1 MSKGNY
7 QKKKKNKLRVSEP
20 KHQKPIISTPAPV
33 VVLKSP
39 TKQPKF
45 KYSHTL
51 TKIFLTVLLS
61 ITLLTIGCSRSN
73 SFGIPY
79 TPVKAIVSQYTIND
93 LKISLDPSLDSQYNL
108 VYRCIGENG
117 YSDLISDPNN
127 QSDLVK
133 NIRSVQI
140 YILPNSSFVDS
151 KLDFKALYEHL
162 NNLDL
167 NSSLTSQNV
176 LVDILSS
183 PINLGTINFSFD
195 LDGKSEVG
203 SCVITNAGVRS
214 ITQLYLG
221 IQDNEYRFNY
231 RTELSNYG
239 WLGWS
244 DNYQLAG
251 GYPHNY
257 KLQTIQIVLRKPQQK
272 TLTNDKPSYLEQP
285 LYLKPVYYSQKDYR
299 WGGKVYGYNS
309 MSMAGCGPTS
319 IAMCLSSILNENIY
333 PDDVASW
340 LYRNTNEYE
349 RISYG
354 CSCKGVYLA
363 ANHYG
368 VSADGIDSLDALREA
383 LSAGKLITGGVNFI
397 GIYGFDTHMITF
409 YGNNDGY
416 TTVYD
421 PVYGIYTE
429 SIRYLWNNRSRNYYD
444 RRGGYV
450 FYALY

>member
-1 MSKGNY
+1 MSRGNY
-7 QKKKKNKLRVSEP
+7 KRRRKKEPRVN
-20 KHQKPIISTPAPV
+20 Q
-33 VVLKSP
+33 LKSTLP
-39 TKQPKF
+39 ITSKPSVEVLTSPNIKPKY
-45 KYSHTL
+45 KYFHSL
-51 TKIFLTVLLS
+51 TKLGLSLLLLV
-61 ITLLTIGCSRSN
+61 IMLTIGCSRSN
-73 SFGIPY
+73 SFAIPY
-79 TPVKAIVSQYTIND
+79 TPVKANVSQYTIND
-93 LKISLDPSLDSQYNL
+93 LKISLDSTLDSQYNL

-117 YSDLISDPNN
+117 YSRLITDPTN
-127 QSDLVK
+127 QSDKVK
-133 NIRSVQI
+133 NIRSIQI
-140 YILPNSSFVDS
+140 YILPNSSFS
-151 KLDFKALYEHL
+151 INSLDFKQLYARL
-162 NNLDL
+162 KQLDL

-176 LVDILSS
+176 LVDVLSS

-195 LDGKSEVG
+195 LNGHSQDGSL
-203 SCVITNAGVRS
+203 VITSAGVHN

-221 IQDNEYRFNY
+221 INDNDYRFNY

-257 KLQTIQIVLRKPQQK
+257 KLNTIQIVLRKAEQK
-272 TLTNDKPSYLEQP
+272 PLTNDKPSYLEQP

-299 WGGKVYGYNS
+299 WGGKVYGRNS

-319 IAMCLSSILNENIY
+319 IAMCLTSILNENIY
-333 PDDVASW
+333 PDEVASW

-354 CSCKGVYLA
+354 CSCKGIYLA

-368 VSADGIDSLDALREA
+368 VNADGIDSLDALREA
-383 LSAGKLITGGVNFI
+383 LSDGKLITGGVNFI
-397 GIYGFDTHMITF
+397 GIYGFDTHMVTF
-409 YGNNDGY
+409 YGNNNGY